1 MHETWTQFWAMGGYA
16 GYVWTSYG
24 VAAVVI
30 VGNMLGPVIAHRR
43 IARKIRN
50 GEYDD

>member
-1 MHETWTQFWAMGGYA
+1 MSDFWAMGGYA
-16 GYVWTSYG
+16 AYVWASYG
-24 VAAVVI
+24 IAAVVV
-30 VGNMLGPVIAHRR
+30 VGNILAPLIAHRR